1 VLLPMMVVSVLAVA
15 TAHVLQKDSMYVES
29 LRSAGIVWE
38 KTPEATS
45 LASLKV
51 SDIMRRD
58 VTLIPRTTPLPEIV
72 AAFLR
77 SRSLFLYV
85 GDEQG
90 RLEGVLDIHNIKE
103 SFTERELSG
112 VVVAAD
118 LVTEIP
124 FATPDEPLTS
134 VNEKLWFRDA
144 GQLPV
149 VDGPETRRFLGIVTQ
164 RDLLGA
170 FDSEVLK
177 RSRLLARVRTVGG
190 EAVDPRR
197 PGEALR
203 AGAERPVRA
212 RRRSRRARERGRDRA
227 AARGRADAGGVRAAG
242 KTPRR
247 DPRGIP
253 GAILF

>member
-1 VLLPMMVVSVLAVA
+1 
-15 TAHVLQKDSMYVES
+15 
-29 LRSAGIVWE
+29 
-38 KTPEATS
+38 
-45 LASLKV
+45 
-51 SDIMRRD
+51 
-58 VTLIPRTTPLPEIV
+58 VTLVPRTTPLPDIV

-124 FATPDEPLTS
+124 FATPNEPLTS

-177 RSRLLARVRTVGG
+177 RSRLLARVRTVGEEQG
-190 EAVDPRR
+190 EVEYLELPEKHRLEEVDVPVEIEGRSLA
-197 PGEALR
+197 EAALR
-203 AGAERPVRA
+203 SRYGVSILAVKRLTPDGLEKRFVPAPNDKFLHGDVLVVLGSEDAIA
-212 RRRSRRARERGRDRA
+212 RLREGVPMPA
-227 AARGRADAGGVRAAG
+227 A
-242 KTPRR
+242 
-247 DPRGIP
+247 
-253 GAILF
+253 